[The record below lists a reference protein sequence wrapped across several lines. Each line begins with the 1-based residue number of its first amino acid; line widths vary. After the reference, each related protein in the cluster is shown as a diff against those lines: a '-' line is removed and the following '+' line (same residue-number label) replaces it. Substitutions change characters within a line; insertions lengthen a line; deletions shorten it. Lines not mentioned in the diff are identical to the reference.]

1 MLKMTEQE
9 YEAFKNFIHELL
21 YERMTLDDYE
31 IIMRRL
37 GANKRG
43 DRYNTIC
50 HNINGGGYNLAFNKE
65 TRSFCCFSE
74 CSCSYSL
81 LSLIKKRRELL
92 GEPCST
98 YQSLK
103 WLCNE
108 LGIEFNFKE
117 EVKQVNTN
125 IYKWQNSLLKYTKN
139 KNKNIELRVYN
150 KKILNYFPKIYH
162 TDWID
167 YGISEEVLDK
177 YNIGWYNYKQ
187 QITIPC
193 YRQNGDLIGIRV
205 RNMNP
210 EIDIKYIPLQL
221 LDGTEF
227 NFPTNEVFYGEN
239 FNWTNVQRTKSVIL
253 VESEKTVMK
262 YESWYGAKNNICLG
276 LYGSVLSNA
285 KLKKLLSWNCETFY
299 ICLDSD
305 FESIE
310 YSNNDEKITSYE
322 KFEKKVM
329 NIYNK
334 LKPYAKS
341 VYVIYNNLGFENCYK
356 YSITDYTREQ
366 FEKIWNNKEK
376 IEI

>member
-1 MLKMTEQE
+1 MTEQE

-81 LSLIKKRRELL
+81 LSLIKKHRELL

-310 YSNNDEKITSYE
+310 YSNNDGKITSYE

-341 VYVIYNNLGFENCYK
+341 IYVIYNNLGFENCYK

>member
-1 MLKMTEQE
+1 MTEQE

-81 LSLIKKRRELL
+81 LSLIKKRKELL

-108 LGIEFNFKE
+108 LGTEFNFKE

-125 IYKWQNSLLKYTKN
+125 IYKWQNTLLKYTKN

-310 YSNNDEKITSYE
+310 YSNNDGKITSYE
-322 KFEKKVM
+322 KFQKKVM

-341 VYVIYNNLGFENCYK
+341 IYVIYNNLGFENCYK

>member
-9 YEAFKNFIHELL
+9 YEQFKNFIHELL

-139 KNKNIELRVYN
+139 YSNATNQIYDKS
-150 KKILNYFPKIYH
+150 ILNYLTPCYYEPWLKEGMTKESLDKFDIRFYNRLQQVVIPVYDDEGNLVGTH
-162 TDWID
+162 DRNTNPELID
-167 YGISEEVLDK
+167 YAK
-177 YNIGWYNYKQ
+177 YDHL
-187 QITIPC
+187 
-193 YRQNGDLIGIRV
+193 R
-205 RNMNP
+205 M
-210 EIDIKYIPLQL
+210 
-221 LDGTEF
+221 LDGTEYKF
-227 NFPTNEVFYGEN
+227 QMGLVLYGLNMNKADIE
-239 FNWTNVQRTKSVIL
+239 RTGTAILFESPKSVMIMDGFYDYN
-253 VESEKTVMK
+253 T
-262 YESWYGAKNNICLG
+262 
-276 LYGSVLSNA
+276 SVGMFGMNLQRA
-285 KLKKLLSWNCETFY
+285 KLKLLLKYGVSKFV
-299 ICLDSD
+299 IALDRQYQNVMID
-305 FESIE
+305 GE
-310 YSNNDEKITSYE
+310 YTKEFIKYREKVDRIIDM
-322 KFEKKVM
+322 V
-329 NIYNK
+329 
-334 LKPYAKS
+334 KPYAQEIS
-341 VYVIYNNLGFENCYK
+341 VVWDNDEDRLLDYK
-356 YSITDYTREQ
+356 DAPCDKGKEVWEQLYERRE
-366 FEKIWNNKEK
+366 IVV
-376 IEI
+376 

>member
-1 MLKMTEQE
+1 MTEQE

-305 FESIE
+305 FESID
-310 YSNNDEKITSYE
+310 YSNNDEKLTSYE

-341 VYVIYNNLGFENCYK
+341 IYVIYNNLGFENCYK

-366 FEKIWNNKEK
+366 FEKLWNNKEK

>member
-1 MLKMTEQE
+1 MTEQE
-9 YEAFKNFIHELL
+9 YEAFKEFINKVL
-21 YERMTLDDYE
+21 YEQMTEDDYY
-31 IIMRRL
+31 IVMRRL
-37 GANKRG
+37 GVNHRG
-43 DRYNTIC
+43 NRFQSCC
-50 HNINGGGYNLAFNKE
+50 HHSNPNDGGYNLAFNPNSK
-65 TRSFCCFSE
+65 SFMCFSQ

-81 LSLIKKRRELL
+81 LSLVKKHKELVD
-92 GEPCST
+92 GKCST
-98 YQSLK
+98 WSAMKFICDQV
-103 WLCNE
+103 N
-108 LGIEFNFKE
+108 IPFNFKE

-366 FEKIWNNKEK
+366 FEKLWNNKEK

>member
-1 MLKMTEQE
+1 MTEQE

-50 HNINGGGYNLAFNKE
+50 HNINDGGYNLAFNKE

-125 IYKWQNSLLKYTKN
+125 IYKWQNTLLKYTKN
-139 KNKNIELRVYN
+139 YSNAKNQIYDKS
-150 KKILNYFPKIYH
+150 ILNYLTPCYYEPWLKEGM
-162 TDWID
+162 TKDT
-167 YGISEEVLDK
+167 LDK
-177 YNIGWYNYKQ
+177 FDIRWYNYNQ
-187 QITIPC
+187 QVVIPIFDDEGNFVGTHC
-193 YRQNGDLIGIRV
+193 RNTNPDLVNLGL
-205 RNMNP
+205 
-210 EIDIKYIPLQL
+210 KYIPLKL
-221 LDGTEF
+221 LDGTEYKF
-227 NFPTNEVFYGEN
+227 QMGLVLYGLNMNKTDIE
-239 FNWTNVQRTKSVIL
+239 RTRTAILFEAPKSVIHIDGF
-253 VESEKTVMK
+253 
-262 YESWYGAKNNICLG
+262 YDYNI
-276 LYGSVLSNA
+276 SVAMFGMNLQKA
-285 KLKKLLSWNCETFY
+285 KLKLLLKYGVNKF
-299 ICLDSD
+299 IIALDRQY
-305 FESIE
+305 ENVMINGE
-310 YSNNDEKITSYE
+310 YTKEFLKYREKVDRIIDMIRPYAQEIGVVWDNDEDRFLEYKDSPVDQGKEVWE
-322 KFEKKVM
+322 KLFER
-329 NIYNK
+329 
-334 LKPYAKS
+334 
-341 VYVIYNNLGFENCYK
+341 
-356 YSITDYTREQ
+356 RE
-366 FEKIWNNKEK
+366 IVC
-376 IEI
+376 

>member
-1 MLKMTEQE
+1 MTEQE
-9 YEAFKNFIHELL
+9 YEAFKNFIHDLL

-125 IYKWQNSLLKYTKN
+125 IYKWQNTLLKYTKN

-210 EIDIKYIPLQL
+210 EINIKYIPLQL

-366 FEKIWNNKEK
+366 FEKLWNNKEK

>member
-1 MLKMTEQE
+1 MTEQE
-9 YEAFKNFIHELL
+9 YEVFKNFIHELL

-139 KNKNIELRVYN
+139 KNKNIELRVHN

-366 FEKIWNNKEK
+366 FEKLWNNKEK

>member
-1 MLKMTEQE
+1 MNEQE
-9 YEAFKNFIHELL
+9 YDAFKNFIHELL

-37 GANKRG
+37 DANKRG

-193 YRQNGDLIGIRV
+193 YRQNGDLIGIRI

-310 YSNNDEKITSYE
+310 YSNNDGKITSYE
-322 KFEKKVM
+322 KFEKKIM

>member
-1 MLKMTEQE
+1 MTEQE

-108 LGIEFNFKE
+108 LSIEFNFKE

-193 YRQNGDLIGIRV
+193 YRQNGDLIGIRI

-210 EIDIKYIPLQL
+210 EIDIKYTPLQL

-310 YSNNDEKITSYE
+310 YSNNDGKITPYE

-341 VYVIYNNLGFENCYK
+341 VYVIYNNLGLENCYK

>member
-1 MLKMTEQE
+1 MTEQE

-341 VYVIYNNLGFENCYK
+341 IYVIYNNLGFENCYK

>member
-1 MLKMTEQE
+1 MTEQE

-117 EVKQVNTN
+117 EIKQVNTN

-239 FNWTNVQRTKSVIL
+239 FNWTNVQRTKSAIL

-334 LKPYAKS
+334 LRPYAKS

-366 FEKIWNNKEK
+366 FEKLWNNKEK

>member
-1 MLKMTEQE
+1 MTEQE

-193 YRQNGDLIGIRV
+193 YRQNGDLIGIRI

-310 YSNNDEKITSYE
+310 YSNNDGKITPYE

>member
-1 MLKMTEQE
+1 MTEQE

-31 IIMRRL
+31 VIMRRL

-43 DRYNTIC
+43 DRYTSIC
-50 HNINGGGYNLAFNKE
+50 HNIGGGGYNLAFNSE
-65 TRSFCCFSE
+65 TRSFYCFSE
-74 CSCSYSL
+74 CCCSYSL
-81 LSLIKKRRELL
+81 LSLVKKRRELL
-92 GEPCST
+92 GESCST
-98 YQSLK
+98 YQSLR
-103 WLCNE
+103 WICNE
-108 LGIEFNFKE
+108 LGIDFNFKE

-276 LYGSVLSNA
+276 LYGSVLSNT

-310 YSNNDEKITSYE
+310 YSNNDGKITSYE
-322 KFEKKVM
+322 KFEKK
-329 NIYNK
+329 
-334 LKPYAKS
+334 L
-341 VYVIYNNLGFENCYK
+341 
-356 YSITDYTREQ
+356 
-366 FEKIWNNKEK
+366 
-376 IEI
+376 

>member
-1 MLKMTEQE
+1 MTEQE

-50 HNINGGGYNLAFNKE
+50 HNINDGGYNLAFNKE

-193 YRQNGDLIGIRV
+193 YRQNGDLIGIRI

-310 YSNNDEKITSYE
+310 YSNNDGKITPYE

-341 VYVIYNNLGFENCYK
+341 VYVIYNNLGLENCYK

>member
-1 MLKMTEQE
+1 MTEQE

-310 YSNNDEKITSYE
+310 YSNNDGKITSYE

-341 VYVIYNNLGFENCYK
+341 IYVIYNNLGFENCYK

>member
-1 MLKMTEQE
+1 MTEQE

-43 DRYNTIC
+43 DRYSTIC

-366 FEKIWNNKEK
+366 FEKLWNNKEK

>member
-1 MLKMTEQE
+1 MQLKKIKNYVILCVVMLKMTEQE

-150 KKILNYFPKIYH
+150 KDNTNYIM
-162 TDWID
+162 
-167 YGISEEVLDK
+167 DK
-177 YNIGWYNYKQ
+177 
-187 QITIPC
+187 C
-193 YRQNGDLIGIRV
+193 
-205 RNMNP
+205 
-210 EIDIKYIPLQL
+210 
-221 LDGTEF
+221 F
-227 NFPTNEVFYGEN
+227 
-239 FNWTNVQRTKSVIL
+239 S
-253 VESEKTVMK
+253 
-262 YESWYGAKNNICLG
+262 A
-276 LYGSVLSNA
+276 
-285 KLKKLLSWNCETFY
+285 
-299 ICLDSD
+299 
-305 FESIE
+305 
-310 YSNNDEKITSYE
+310 
-322 KFEKKVM
+322 
-329 NIYNK
+329 
-334 LKPYAKS
+334 
-341 VYVIYNNLGFENCYK
+341 
-356 YSITDYTREQ
+356 
-366 FEKIWNNKEK
+366 
-376 IEI
+376 

>member
-139 KNKNIELRVYN
+139 YSNATNQIYDKSILSYLTPCYYEPWLKEGMTKESLDKFDIRYYNRLQQVVIPVYDDEGNLVGTHDRNTNPEL
-150 KKILNYFPKIYH
+150 
-162 TDWID
+162 ID
-167 YGISEEVLDK
+167 YMK
-177 YNIGWYNYKQ
+177 YDHL
-187 QITIPC
+187 
-193 YRQNGDLIGIRV
+193 R
-205 RNMNP
+205 
-210 EIDIKYIPLQL
+210 L
-221 LDGTEF
+221 LDGTEYKF
-227 NFPTNEVFYGEN
+227 QMGLVLYGLNMNKADIE
-239 FNWTNVQRTKSVIL
+239 RTRTAILFEAPKSVIHIDGF
-253 VESEKTVMK
+253 
-262 YESWYGAKNNICLG
+262 YDYNI
-276 LYGSVLSNA
+276 SVAMFGMNLQKA
-285 KLKKLLSWNCETFY
+285 KLKLLLKYGVNKF
-299 ICLDSD
+299 IIALDRQYKNVMID
-305 FESIE
+305 GE
-310 YSNNDEKITSYE
+310 YTKEFLKYREKVDRIIDMIRPYAQEIGVVWDNDEDRFLEYKDSPVDQGKEAWE
-322 KFEKKVM
+322 KLFKR
-329 NIYNK
+329 
-334 LKPYAKS
+334 
-341 VYVIYNNLGFENCYK
+341 
-356 YSITDYTREQ
+356 RE
-366 FEKIWNNKEK
+366 IVC
-376 IEI
+376 

>member
-1 MLKMTEQE
+1 MKMTEKE

-65 TRSFCCFSE
+65 TMSFCCFSE

-139 KNKNIELRVYN
+139 YSNATNKIYD
-150 KKILNYFPKIYH
+150 KSILNYLTPCYYEPWLKEGMTKESLDKFDIRWYNRLQQVVIPIYDDEGNLVGTH
-162 TDWID
+162 DRNTNPELID
-167 YGISEEVLDK
+167 YAK
-177 YNIGWYNYKQ
+177 YDHL
-187 QITIPC
+187 
-193 YRQNGDLIGIRV
+193 R
-205 RNMNP
+205 M
-210 EIDIKYIPLQL
+210 
-221 LDGTEF
+221 LDGTEYKF
-227 NFPTNEVFYGEN
+227 QMGLVLYGLNMNKADIE
-239 FNWTNVQRTKSVIL
+239 RTRTAILFEAPKSVIHIDGF
-253 VESEKTVMK
+253 
-262 YESWYGAKNNICLG
+262 YDYNI
-276 LYGSVLSNA
+276 SVAMFGMNLQKV
-285 KLKKLLSWNCETFY
+285 KLKLLLKYGVNKF
-299 ICLDSD
+299 IIALDRQYKNVM
-305 FESIE
+305 I
-310 YSNNDEKITSYE
+310 NDEYTKEFLKYRE
-322 KFEKKVM
+322 KVDRIIDM
-329 NIYNK
+329 IR
-334 LKPYAKS
+334 PYAQEIG
-341 VYVIYNNLGFENCYK
+341 VVWDNDEDRFLGYKDSPVDQGKEVWEKLFER
-356 YSITDYTREQ
+356 RE
-366 FEKIWNNKEK
+366 IVC
-376 IEI
+376 

>member
-1 MLKMTEQE
+1 MKMTEQE

-50 HNINGGGYNLAFNKE
+50 HNINGGGYNLAFNKD

-139 KNKNIELRVYN
+139 YSNATNQIYDKA
-150 KKILNYFPKIYH
+150 ILNYLTPCYYEPWLKEGITKESLDKFDIRWYNRLQQVVIPVYDDEGNLVGTH
-162 TDWID
+162 DRNTNPELID
-167 YGISEEVLDK
+167 YAK
-177 YNIGWYNYKQ
+177 YDHL
-187 QITIPC
+187 
-193 YRQNGDLIGIRV
+193 R
-205 RNMNP
+205 M
-210 EIDIKYIPLQL
+210 
-221 LDGTEF
+221 LDGTEYKF
-227 NFPTNEVFYGEN
+227 QMGLVLYGLNMNKADIE
-239 FNWTNVQRTKSVIL
+239 RTRAAILFEAPKSVIHIDGF
-253 VESEKTVMK
+253 
-262 YESWYGAKNNICLG
+262 YDYNI
-276 LYGSVLSNA
+276 SVAMFGMNLQKA
-285 KLKKLLSWNCETFY
+285 KLKLLLKYGVNKF
-299 ICLDSD
+299 IIALDRQYENVMID
-305 FESIE
+305 GKYTKEFLKYREKVDRIIDMIRPYAQE
-310 YSNNDEKITSYE
+310 IGVVWDNDEDRFLGYKDSPVDQGKEVWE
-322 KFEKKVM
+322 KLFER
-329 NIYNK
+329 
-334 LKPYAKS
+334 
-341 VYVIYNNLGFENCYK
+341 
-356 YSITDYTREQ
+356 RE
-366 FEKIWNNKEK
+366 IVC
-376 IEI
+376 

>member
-1 MLKMTEQE
+1 MTEQE

-356 YSITDYTREQ
+356 YSITDYTKEQ

>member
-1 MLKMTEQE
+1 MTEQE
-9 YEAFKNFIHELL
+9 YEAFKEFINKVL
-21 YERMTLDDYE
+21 YEQMTEDDYY
-31 IIMRRL
+31 IVMRRL
-37 GANKRG
+37 GVNHRG
-43 DRYNTIC
+43 NRFQSCC
-50 HNINGGGYNLAFNKE
+50 HHSNPNDGGYNLAFNPNSK
-65 TRSFCCFSE
+65 SFMCFSQ

-81 LSLIKKRRELL
+81 LSLVKKHKELVD
-92 GEPCST
+92 GKCST
-98 YQSLK
+98 WSAMKFICDQV
-103 WLCNE
+103 N
-108 LGIEFNFKE
+108 IPFNFKE

-341 VYVIYNNLGFENCYK
+341 IYVIYNNLGFENCYK

>member
-1 MLKMTEQE
+1 MKMTEQE

-125 IYKWQNSLLKYTKN
+125 IYKWQNTLLKYTKN
-139 KNKNIELRVYN
+139 YSNATNKIYD
-150 KKILNYFPKIYH
+150 KSILNYLTPCYYEPWLKEGMTKESLDKFDIRWYNRLQQVVIPVYDDEGNLVGTH
-162 TDWID
+162 DRNTNPELID
-167 YGISEEVLDK
+167 YAK
-177 YNIGWYNYKQ
+177 YDHL
-187 QITIPC
+187 
-193 YRQNGDLIGIRV
+193 R
-205 RNMNP
+205 
-210 EIDIKYIPLQL
+210 L
-221 LDGTEF
+221 LDGTEYKF
-227 NFPTNEVFYGEN
+227 QMGLVLYGLNMNKADIE
-239 FNWTNVQRTKSVIL
+239 RTRTAILFEAPKSVIHIDGF
-253 VESEKTVMK
+253 
-262 YESWYGAKNNICLG
+262 YDYNI
-276 LYGSVLSNA
+276 SVAMFGMNLQKV
-285 KLKKLLSWNCETFY
+285 KLKLLLKYGVNKF
-299 ICLDSD
+299 IIALDRQYKNVM
-305 FESIE
+305 INGE
-310 YSNNDEKITSYE
+310 YTKEFLKYREKVDRIIDMIRPYAQEIGVVWDNDEDRFLGYKDSPVDQGKEVWE
-322 KFEKKVM
+322 KLFER
-329 NIYNK
+329 
-334 LKPYAKS
+334 
-341 VYVIYNNLGFENCYK
+341 
-356 YSITDYTREQ
+356 RE
-366 FEKIWNNKEK
+366 IVC
-376 IEI
+376 

>member
-1 MLKMTEQE
+1 MTEQE

-31 IIMRRL
+31 VIMRRL

-92 GEPCST
+92 GEPRST

-103 WLCNE
+103 WLCSE

-117 EVKQVNTN
+117 EIKQVNTN

-310 YSNNDEKITSYE
+310 YSNNDEKITPYE

>member
-1 MLKMTEQE
+1 MTEQE

-31 IIMRRL
+31 VIMRRL

-310 YSNNDEKITSYE
+310 YSNNDGKITSYE

-341 VYVIYNNLGFENCYK
+341 IYVIYNNLGFENCYK

>member
-1 MLKMTEQE
+1 MKMTEQE

-117 EVKQVNTN
+117 EIKQVNTN

-193 YRQNGDLIGIRV
+193 YRQNGDLIGIRI

-239 FNWTNVQRTKSVIL
+239 FNWTNIQRTKSVIL

-276 LYGSVLSNA
+276 LYGSVLSNT

>member
-1 MLKMTEQE
+1 MTEQE

>member
-1 MLKMTEQE
+1 MTEQE

-117 EVKQVNTN
+117 EVRQVNTN

-341 VYVIYNNLGFENCYK
+341 IYVIYNNLGFENCYK

>member
-1 MLKMTEQE
+1 MTEQE

-310 YSNNDEKITSYE
+310 YSNNDEKITPYE

>member
-1 MLKMTEQE
+1 MTEQE

-31 IIMRRL
+31 IIMCRL

-162 TDWID
+162 TDWIN

-193 YRQNGDLIGIRV
+193 YRQNGDLIGIRT

-310 YSNNDEKITSYE
+310 YSNNDGKITPYE

-376 IEI
+376 LKYD

>member
-1 MLKMTEQE
+1 MTEKE

-92 GEPCST
+92 GEPCTT

-310 YSNNDEKITSYE
+310 YSNNDGKITSYE

-341 VYVIYNNLGFENCYK
+341 IYVIYNNLGFENCYK

>member
-1 MLKMTEQE
+1 MTEQE

-31 IIMRRL
+31 VIMRRL

-81 LSLIKKRRELL
+81 LSLIQKRRELL

-103 WLCNE
+103 WLCNG

-117 EVKQVNTN
+117 EIKQVNTN

-310 YSNNDEKITSYE
+310 YSNNDEKITPYE

>member
-1 MLKMTEQE
+1 MTEQE

-65 TRSFCCFSE
+65 TKSFCCFSE

-150 KKILNYFPKIYH
+150 KRILNYFPKIYH

-193 YRQNGDLIGIRV
+193 YRQNGDLIGIRI

-239 FNWTNVQRTKSVIL
+239 FNWINVQRTKSVIL

-285 KLKKLLSWNCETFY
+285 KLRKLLSWNCETFY

-310 YSNNDEKITSYE
+310 YSNNDGKTTPYE

>member
-1 MLKMTEQE
+1 MTEQE

-37 GANKRG
+37 GANKHG

-81 LSLIKKRRELL
+81 LSLIKKRKELL

-117 EVKQVNTN
+117 EVKQVNPN

-210 EIDIKYIPLQL
+210 EINIKYIPLQL

-310 YSNNDEKITSYE
+310 YSNNDEKITPYE

-341 VYVIYNNLGFENCYK
+341 IYVIYNNLGFENCYK

>member
-1 MLKMTEQE
+1 MTEQE

-366 FEKIWNNKEK
+366 FEKLWNNKEK

>member
-1 MLKMTEQE
+1 MTEQE

-43 DRYNTIC
+43 DRYTTIC
-50 HNINGGGYNLAFNKE
+50 HNEFGGGYNLAFIPS
-65 TRSFCCFSE
+65 TRIFYCHSE
-74 CSCSYSL
+74 CCCSYSL
-81 LSLIKKRRELL
+81 LSLIKQRRELL
-92 GEPCST
+92 GLPCST

-108 LGIEFNFKE
+108 LGVEFNFKE

-125 IYKWQNSLLKYTKN
+125 IYKWQNTLLKYTKN

-239 FNWTNVQRTKSVIL
+239 FNWTNIQRTKSVIL

-276 LYGSVLSNA
+276 LYGSVLSNT